1 MEYNSESEFR
11 LVIEDLKQN
20 NACSDAMTVFDRCSD
35 KTLGQAVDILISSE
49 NNSWIIWFFKKCRKI
64 LDIETRKRLLFAIG
78 DEPAVMFRLFISI
91 DDLTD
96 EEDEIL
102 EGVFK
107 GKLPTAE
114 EELKIGEV
122 ERNKKE

>member
-20 NACSDAMTVFDRCSD
+20 NACSDAMVVFDEQSD

-49 NNSWIIWFFKKCRKI
+49 KNPWIIWFFKKFRKT
-64 LDIETRKRLLFAIG
+64 LDAGIRRRLLIAIG
-78 DEPAVMFRLFISI
+78 DKPAFMFRLFVSI

-96 EEDEIL
+96 EEDVIL

-114 EELKIGEV
+114 EELKMGEI